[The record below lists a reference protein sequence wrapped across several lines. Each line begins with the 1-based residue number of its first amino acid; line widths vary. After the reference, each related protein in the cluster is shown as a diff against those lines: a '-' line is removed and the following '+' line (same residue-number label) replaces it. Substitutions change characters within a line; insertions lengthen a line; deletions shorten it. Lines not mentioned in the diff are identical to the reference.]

1 MRGNWTAYIDSIEP
15 TPRRQSLGLLLP
27 LLRPRIN
34 PFPVTYAP
42 GMVIIASGDVALLT
56 DICLADLPEWWE
68 LRGFCR
74 RCRHNAPLSRRK
86 LGQRGTRTPLVQW
99 RRFLRCTKCNNRE
112 RNEFAARKIPRD

>member
-15 TPRRQSLGLLLP
+15 TPRRQSLGSVLP
-27 LLRPRIN
+27 LVKARAN
-34 PFPVTYAP
+34 PYPLTFAK
-42 GMVIIASGDVALLT
+42 GMIIVAAGDVALLT

-68 LRGFCR
+68 LRGLCS
-74 RCRHNAPLSRRK
+74 RCRHNAPLSRRI
-86 LGQRGTRTPLVQW
+86 LSRRGSRTPLVQW